1 MKPEPSTRYRA
12 SAVFASTVLSAAA
25 GSTDVTMG
33 VSVWEAS
40 VMGKH
45 IAWSGAP
52 VDTVAVNCGLPDD
65 RKTDRDCTG
74 DIVRVAQQDRA
85 QDSLLQNWAL
95 RRETSQRIRSKSG
108 KAGVPLGALPI
119 PSQAPPAG

>member
-12 SAVFASTVLSAAA
+12 SAVFSAAA
-25 GSTDVTMG
+25 GSTAASGEGAAG
-33 VSVWEAS
+33 VSVWGAS
-40 VMGKH
+40 LMGKH
-45 IAWSGAP
+45 IAWSGVP
-52 VDTVAVNCGLPDD
+52 VDTVAVNCGLPED

-108 KAGVPLGALPI
+108 KARVPLGTLPI
-119 PSQAPPAG
+119 PSQAPPTG